1 LAADAV
7 GNRTLYSLTQCV
19 VGRTTREVS
28 MKKLLFSLLVLGLGA
43 LVAPVSARA
52 DDREFT
58 VADVH
63 GSYGFSWDGT
73 IVPPASGSAVP
84 AAAVGLLVADGQ
96 GNFTESVRTLS
107 VNGSVSKQTATGTYK
122 VHPNGTGSATFQ
134 VTFAPG
140 IVRTE
145 TFDFV
150 IVNNDREAQFIGTD
164 PGVVIRGIAIKQ

>member
-1 LAADAV
+1 
-7 GNRTLYSLTQCV
+7 
-19 VGRTTREVS
+19 

-52 DDREFT
+52 DDGEFT
-58 VADVH
+58 VADVR

-107 VNGSVSKQTATGTYK
+107 VNGSVSRQTATGTYT
-122 VHPNGTGSATFQ
+122 VNRNGTGSATFH
-134 VTFAPG
+134 VTFGPG
-140 IVRTE
+140 VVRTE

-150 IVNNDREAQFIGTD
+150 IVNNDREAQFVGTD
-164 PGVVIRGIAIKQ
+164 PGVVIRGKAIKQ